1 MAEDI
6 ENDFKQIK
14 VSRLTLGLIMSVAV
28 TSGVIVWN
36 AAQVAGR
43 IGELE
48 DTVNRVEQDM
58 GDLSLETDPAII
70 VRLDNI
76 ERSISAFDG
85 DELSER
91 IEDLEETAAELEK
104 LLWDGEIRWQIDDL
118 FWRTD
123 GLIHILR
130 DRDWG
135 RDAIQDWFG
144 PGW

>member
-6 ENDFKQIK
+6 ESDFKQIK

-48 DTVNRVEQDM
+48 DTVHRVEQDM
-58 GDLSLETDPAII
+58 GELQIETDPAII
-70 VRLDNI
+70 ARLDNI

-85 DELSER
+85 DELADR
-91 IEDLEETAAELEK
+91 IEDLEEIAAEVEE

-123 GLIHILR
+123 GLINILR
-130 DRDWG
+130 DREWG
-135 RDAIQDWFG
+135 RDAIQEWFG

>member
-6 ENDFKQIK
+6 ESDFKQIK

-58 GDLSLETDPAII
+58 GELQIETDPAII
-70 VRLDNI
+70 ARLDNI

-85 DELSER
+85 DEISDR
-91 IEDLEETAAELEK
+91 IEDLEEIAAEVEE

-123 GLIHILR
+123 GLINILR
-130 DRDWG
+130 DREWG
-135 RDAIQDWFG
+135 RDAIQEWFG

>member
-1 MAEDI
+1 MTIEDI
-6 ENDFKQIK
+6 AERSDVWRDSIEHILKNVK
-14 VSRLTLGLIMSVAV
+14 A
-28 TSGVIVWN
+28 IVGAII
-36 AAQVAGR
+36 AAR

-58 GDLSLETDPAII
+58 GELQIETDPAII
-70 VRLDNI
+70 ARLDNI

-85 DELSER
+85 DELADR
-91 IEDLEETAAELEK
+91 IEDLEEIAAEVEE

-123 GLIHILR
+123 GLINILR
-130 DRDWG
+130 DREWG
-135 RDAIQDWFG
+135 RDAIQEWFG

>member
-6 ENDFKQIK
+6 ESDFKQIK

-58 GDLSLETDPAII
+58 GELQIETDPAII
-70 VRLDNI
+70 ARLDAI
-76 ERSISAFDG
+76 ERSVSAFDG
-85 DELSER
+85 DEVTDRL
-91 IEDLEETAAELEK
+91 EDLEEMVSDIDEL
-104 LLWDGEIRWQIDDL
+104 LHDGEIRWQMDDL

-123 GLIHILR
+123 GLINILR
-130 DRDWG
+130 DREWG
-135 RDAIQDWFG
+135 RDAIQEWFG

>member
-6 ENDFKQIK
+6 ESDFKQIK
-14 VSRLTLGLIMSVAV
+14 VSRLTLGLIMAVAV

-58 GDLSLETDPAII
+58 GELQIETDPAII
-70 VRLDNI
+70 ARLDNI

-85 DELSER
+85 DELADR
-91 IEDLEETAAELEK
+91 IEDLEEIAAEVEE

-123 GLIHILR
+123 GLINILR
-130 DRDWG
+130 DREWG
-135 RDAIQDWFG
+135 RDAIQEWFG